1 MGKQWGNML
10 KATNLSKSYDNNT
23 FAVRDVSF
31 AVEQGTILAFLGH
44 NGAGKSTIL
53 KMISGTINMN
63 SGQVLINGS
72 DLSKI
77 DSGELRKIKQK
88 IGFISENNDLLEYLT
103 AWEYL
108 FYIGKLYGIE
118 DEEYLVQKMQKLIQE
133 FDITQ
138 AKSKSIGEYSSGLKK
153 RIALA
158 SIMINRPNLLL
169 LDEPT
174 VHLDPIGVKLLKQ
187 YLKERS
193 KEGTAIILATHRL
206 EIAEQLADQILMI
219 NFGEKLFYGTM
230 MEMHSSFQDSQEENS
245 LENFYSKLIK
255 T

>member
-1 MGKQWGNML
+1 ML
-10 KATNLSKSYDNNT
+10 NAINISKSYDNES
-23 FAVRDVSF
+23 FAVKDVSF
-31 AVEQGTILAFLGH
+31 DVEQGNILALLGH

-63 SGQVLINGS
+63 SGQILINGT

-77 DSGELRKIKQK
+77 DSEKLRKIKQN
-88 IGFISENNDLLEYLT
+88 IGFISENTNLLEYLT

-118 DEEYLVQKMQKLIQE
+118 DEQYLIQEMQKLIKE
-133 FDITQ
+133 FNITE
-138 AKSKSIGEYSSGLKK
+138 AKTKSIDQYSSGLKK

-158 SIMINRPNLLL
+158 SIMINSPDLLL

-193 KEGTAIILATHRL
+193 EKGTAIILATHRL

-230 MEMHSSFQDSQEENS
+230 NEMRGSFQNSEEETN

>member
-1 MGKQWGNML
+1 ML
-10 KATNLSKSYDNNT
+10 KAINISKSYDKIT
-23 FAVRDVSF
+23 YAVKDVSF
-31 AVEQGTILAFLGH
+31 DVERGNILALLGH

-63 SGQVLINGS
+63 SGQVLIDGFN
-72 DLSKI
+72 LSKI
-77 DSGELRKIKQK
+77 EPGELRKIKQK
-88 IGFISENNDLLEYLT
+88 IGFISENTNLLEYLT

-118 DEEYLVQKMQKLIQE
+118 DEELLIKKIQKLIQE
-133 FDITQ
+133 FNITE
-138 AKSKSIGEYSSGLKK
+138 AKSKSIEEYSSGLKK

-158 SIMINRPNLLL
+158 SIMINNPDLLL

-187 YLKERS
+187 YLKEYS
-193 KEGTAIILATHRL
+193 KKGTAIILATHRL

-219 NFGEKLFYGTM
+219 NHGEKLFYGTM
-230 MEMHSSFQDSQEENS
+230 NEVHRRFQDSQEENN